1 MLTPDVKRLRNPPKV
16 NDLVEFDF
24 TVIFSNKMSLGK
36 LCNAIISINE
46 SKSFHQITIF
56 QSSPTVTEVRGLTQK
71 RIHNHDKRPRWS
83 VLPK

>member
-1 MLTPDVKRLRNPPKV
+1 
-16 NDLVEFDF
+16 
-24 TVIFSNKMSLGK
+24 MSLGK
-36 LCNAIISINE
+36 LYNAIISINE
-46 SKSFHQITIF
+46 SKRFHQITIF

>member
-1 MLTPDVKRLRNPPKV
+1 
-16 NDLVEFDF
+16 
-24 TVIFSNKMSLGK
+24 MSLGK
-36 LCNAIISINE
+36 LYNAIISINE

-71 RIHNHDKRPRWS
+71 RIHNHDKRPRWG